1 MLDRHP
7 PVEKTPMKFE
17 IYLSEGSGDCVALVE
32 APVASP
38 VAYGDRV
45 QSRRAGAAGRDPGP
59 GPECEIPG
67 ISKAIRMIRNEYS
80 RPLTVPSLAREC
92 GMSVRTLHRLYRS
105 VTGNTIGKDLVAR
118 RIEAA
123 AEMLRGVDV
132 KLEPVAMETG
142 LRSAKNLCRLFK
154 EHLGLTPGQWKES
167 YHRQDADRLSIDLR
181 P

>member
-1 MLDRHP
+1 
-7 PVEKTPMKFE
+7 MKFE
-17 IYLSEGSGDCVALVE
+17 ICLTEGSGDCVALAE

-38 VAYGDRV
+38 VAYGARV
-45 QSRRAGAAGRDPGP
+45 PARRAVAVFRDPGP
-59 GPECEIPG
+59 ESECGIPG

-80 RPLTVPSLAREC
+80 RPLTVSSLAREC

-118 RIEAA
+118 RIEVA
-123 AEMLRGVDV
+123 AEMLREVDV

-167 YHRQDADRLSIDLR
+167 YHRQDTVRAAEGFR

>member
-1 MLDRHP
+1 
-7 PVEKTPMKFE
+7 MKFE
-17 IYLSEGSGDCVALVE
+17 ICLSEGSGDSVALAE
-32 APVASP
+32 APAASP
-38 VAYGDRV
+38 AAYVDRV
-45 QSRRAGAAGRDPGP
+45 PARPALTLLRGSGTV
-59 GPECEIPG
+59 PECGIPG

-80 RPLTVPSLAREC
+80 RPLTVSSLAREC

-105 VTGNTIGKDLVAR
+105 VTGNTIGQDLVAR

-123 AEMLRGVDV
+123 AEMLREVDV

-167 YHRQDADRLSIDLR
+167 VHRQGVNRF
-181 P
+181 

>member
-17 IYLSEGSGDCVALVE
+17 IGLTDGSGDCVVLSD
-32 APVASP
+32 APAASSID
-38 VAYGDRV
+38 YGDRV
-45 QSRRAGAAGRDPGP
+45 AARRGGTAGGDRGMNL
-59 GPECEIPG
+59 ECEIPG
-67 ISKAIRMIRNEYS
+67 ISKAIRLIRHEYS
-80 RPLTVPSLAREC
+80 RPLTVSSLAREC

-118 RIEAA
+118 RIEVA
-123 AEMLRGVDV
+123 AEMLRGVDA

-154 EHLGLTPGQWKES
+154 EHLGLTPGQWKETRRGQPKES
-167 YHRQDADRLSIDLR
+167 
-181 P
+181 